1 MRAIEKFFDKLFP
14 TKETLEKQQA
24 QVTKD
29 LASTKEN
36 LGNDE
41 NIDKLAKNTGLDRK
55 MVVKLLNKKEAKEIK
70 KLDKIGRKIE
80 KLDAKEQAMGK

>member
-29 LASTKEN
+29 
-36 LGNDE
+36 
-41 NIDKLAKNTGLDRK
+41 
-55 MVVKLLNKKEAKEIK
+55 KKQVIS
-70 KLDKIGRKIE
+70 
-80 KLDAKEQAMGK
+80 